1 MSTKRNQYKF
11 PRWFVEAL
19 KVYFLEARPV
29 FLKKNANQREQSIAM
44 RFERLDPSDAG
55 EEKRP
60 IRTEV
65 LFVNSNGNP
74 NIRPKLVN
82 DCFMAYVQKKL
93 ASRAEQIRMK
103 VAEQIPL
110 TCCTDVRIA
119 KLKKRHPKYT
129 RNSLATASTK

>member
-1 MSTKRNQYKF
+1 M
-11 PRWFVEAL
+11 
-19 KVYFLEARPV
+19 
-29 FLKKNANQREQSIAM
+29 
-44 RFERLDPSDAG
+44 DPSDAG

-74 NIRPKLVN
+74 NIRAKNIN
-82 DCFMAYVQKKL
+82 DQFMVYVQKKL

-129 RNSLATASTK
+129 RNSLATATTK